1 MTTMTISRPLA
12 GFTNDSIHALPL
24 HVLDRDGFAAWSA
37 QQPAAVQAWLKSQQ
51 YLAAPG
57 SVAPP
62 SRSMPAGDA
71 GRASRRVRRPGCSV
85 DMRTVCMFNG

>member
-1 MTTMTISRPLA
+1 MTISRPLA

-57 SVAPP
+57 SVALLPGVDGLVP
-62 SRSMPAGDA
+62 TRRRRSGATIRLD
-71 GRASRRVRRPGCSV
+71 
-85 DMRTVCMFNG
+85 